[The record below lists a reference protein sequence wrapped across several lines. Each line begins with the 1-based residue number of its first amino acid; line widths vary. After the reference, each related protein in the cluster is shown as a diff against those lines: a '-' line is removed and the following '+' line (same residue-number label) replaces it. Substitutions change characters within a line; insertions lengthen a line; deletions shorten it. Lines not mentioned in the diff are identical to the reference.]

1 MNEAPWPWERRIVGR
16 GEVGE
21 EVAGRVRRSWRGT
34 GRDGVGRVM
43 GVRVMVGV
51 AGVEGS
57 LEDWPMRAC
66 CIVGGGGDC
75 MIG

>member
-1 MNEAPWPWERRIVGR
+1 VGR
-16 GEVGE
+16 GAVGE

-51 AGVEGS
+51 AGVDVGS
-57 LEDWPMRAC
+57 LADWLMRAC
-66 CIVGGGGDC
+66 WIVGGGRED
-75 MIG
+75 MIELLGW